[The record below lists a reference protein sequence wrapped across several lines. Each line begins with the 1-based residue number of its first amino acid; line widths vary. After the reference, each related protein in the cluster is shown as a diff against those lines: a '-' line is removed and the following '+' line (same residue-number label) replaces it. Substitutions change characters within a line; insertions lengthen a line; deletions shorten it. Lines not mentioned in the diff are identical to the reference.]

1 MSAGAWL
8 DERLGTR
15 RLAAALLYRRVPRL
29 RRDEYARRYEESK
42 AEGRT
47 FLEHLVRDGAVM
59 LALLLLASGLAL
71 WLGTPLEDKADPLTT
86 TYVPRPEWYFYF
98 LFELLWLF
106 PGKWTVIAAF
116 WIPLLGVLVL
126 LALPFVDRGP
136 ARSPFRRPVA
146 SVVAMVAI
154 AALLYLTYQ
163 GATAPAPPGRAP
175 VAPPRPLAAE
185 LERGRQVYE
194 AQGCAACHVIEGAGV
209 PAGPDLSRIGRV
221 RDAEWLRRF
230 VTEPAAVEPRATMPA
245 YKDLPAEDL
254 QVLVGY
260 LASLK

>member
-1 MSAGAWL
+1 M
-8 DERLGTR
+8 
-15 RLAAALLYRRVPRL
+15 
-29 RRDEYARRYEESK
+29 
-42 AEGRT
+42 
-47 FLEHLVRDGAVM
+47 LV
-59 LALLLLASGLAL
+59 LLLLATGLAL

-106 PGKWTVIAAF
+106 PGKWTVAPTF
-116 WIPLLGVLVL
+116 WIPVLGFLVL
-126 LALPFVDRGP
+126 LALPFVDHGS

-146 SVVAMVAI
+146 STAAVVVVAV
-154 AALLYLTYQ
+154 LLYLTYR
-163 GATAPAPPGRAP
+163 GATAPAPPGRVP
-175 VAPPRPLAAE
+175 IAPPRPLSAE

-209 PAGPDLSRIGRV
+209 PAGPDLSRIGSV

-230 VTEPAAVEPRATMPA
+230 VTEPEAVEPRATMLA
-245 YKDLPAEDL
+245 YKDLPMEDL
-254 QVLVGY
+254 QALARY